1 MPPIESQA
9 AQVARA
15 FSSILR
21 QTIGDRIQ
29 DVIAR
34 NRAETWP
41 DVCHSHD
48 FTDANEVMEQAF
60 HATGIPVHF
69 TDSPAADFERFCTV
83 WGRAWNIAKESE
95 FSIS

>member
-15 FSSILR
+15 FSLILR
-21 QTIGDRIQ
+21 QSIGDRIQ

-34 NRAETWP
+34 NRAETRP

-48 FTDANEVMEQAF
+48 FTDANDAMESAF

-69 TDSPAADFERFCTV
+69 TDSPADDFERFCTV
-83 WGRAWNIAKESE
+83 WNRAWVIAKQSE